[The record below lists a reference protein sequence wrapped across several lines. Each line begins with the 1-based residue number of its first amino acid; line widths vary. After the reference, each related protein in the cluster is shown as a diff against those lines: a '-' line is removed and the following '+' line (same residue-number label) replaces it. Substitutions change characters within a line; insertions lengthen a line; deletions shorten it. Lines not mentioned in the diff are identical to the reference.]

1 MLSFPSQS
9 PAPSVVAMTEWAKVV
24 TSPFGLVGFALFLV
38 FGYLARLKKADERR
52 WIAPTVMFLAVAALS
67 LRCAGSRL

>member
-1 MLSFPSQS
+1 
-9 PAPSVVAMTEWAKVV
+9 MTEWAKVV